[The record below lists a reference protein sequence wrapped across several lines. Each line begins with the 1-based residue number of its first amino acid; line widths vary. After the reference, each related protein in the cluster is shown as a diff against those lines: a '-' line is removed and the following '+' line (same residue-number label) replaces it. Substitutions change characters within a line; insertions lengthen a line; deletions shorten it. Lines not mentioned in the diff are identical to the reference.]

1 MSADSISQ
9 GEGNVV
15 QEYEVFK
22 NERDA
27 LAFFFF
33 HHPVLDNNPQVGP
46 FWFSLRSDG
55 IVAGTESYSV
65 VFEDLKSDILG
76 IAKQR
81 GVIMLVEFENQN
93 PLRCTPCYLTKMF

>member
-1 MSADSISQ
+1 MSVDSISQ
-9 GEGNVV
+9 EEGNIV

-22 NERDA
+22 NDRNA

-33 HHPVLDNNPQVGP
+33 HHPVLDNNPSVGP

-55 IVAGTESYSV
+55 IVAGTENHSV
-65 VFEDLKSDILG
+65 VFEDLKLDILG